1 MKILTLAARLA
12 MAAMLLLPA
21 ARSFAASRI
30 EVLTFAPLSGDLPPG
45 AGEKGADILTV
56 ELKGQSEFEVIPRQ
70 KGSKGAGVEALA
82 LARKRAAEAR
92 KALDQR
98 KPAEAQKAFEESQ
111 QAYMKGLSEL
121 SNFDEFVNLTA
132 EYATLLYRRG
142 KDDQAAQVMT
152 DALRVSVGHPPKI
165 LAQSPT
171 YAPIAEALTKKIAAL
186 PKGSIRLD
194 STPEGAHVYIDG
206 QDAGNTPVVLKALP
220 EGRHYI
226 RAILP
231 SQETWGEAVVV
242 SSKGEAPHLRA
253 QSGAEGP
260 AAEVAAQLAENRLDP
275 SILGALQQVAARE
288 NASLLAFGALVR
300 TLDGIALDPFL
311 YNAKTNKISRLKRV
325 SFDQEMLDAGLQMD
339 KVVSEIQAKMK
350 GDPHP
355 VDLPS
360 KVVPDLV
367 ATKEL
372 PTEYM
377 LGGPPPEVSP
387 DQPIVPS
394 GGNTPTDDSGKRRVI
409 KRTP

>member
-1 MKILTLAARLA
+1 MKIPTLAARLA
-12 MAAMLLLPA
+12 MAAVLLLLA
-21 ARSFAASRI
+21 NRSHAASRI
-30 EVLTFAPLSGDLPPG
+30 EVLTFAPLSGDLPQG

-56 ELKGQSEFEVIPRQ
+56 QLKGQSEFDVIPRQ
-70 KGSKGAGVEALA
+70 KSSKGAGVEALA
-82 LARKRAAEAR
+82 LARKRAAEGR

-98 KPAEAQKAFEESQ
+98 RPAEAQKAFEEAQ

-121 SNFDEFVNLTA
+121 SNFDELVNLTA
-132 EYATLLYRRG
+132 ELSTLLYRRG
-142 KDDQAAQVMT
+142 KDEQAAQVMT

-171 YAPIAEALTKKIAAL
+171 YGPVAEALIKKVAAL

-206 QDAGNTPVVLKALP
+206 QDSGNAPVVLKSLP
-220 EGRHYI
+220 EGRHFL

-231 SQETWGEAVVV
+231 SGETWGEAVVV
-242 SSKGEAPHLRA
+242 SSKGEAAHLRA

-275 SILGALQQVAARE
+275 SILASLQQVAARE
-288 NASLLAFGALVR
+288 NSALLAFGALTR
-300 TLDGIALDPFL
+300 TIDGVALDSFL
-311 YNAKTNKISRLKRV
+311 YNAKANKISRLKRV
-325 SFDQEMLDAGLQMD
+325 AFDQEMLDAGLKMD
-339 KVVSEIQAKMK
+339 KVVSEIQARVK

-360 KVVPDLV
+360 KVVPDFV

-387 DQPIVPS
+387 DQPIVPAQGS
-394 GGNTPTDDSGKRRVI
+394 STDESGKRKVI
-409 KRTP
+409 KRNP

>member
-1 MKILTLAARLA
+1 MKIPNLAARLM
-12 MAAMLLLPA
+12 MAAMLLVPA
-21 ARSFAASRI
+21 ARSHAASRI
-30 EVLTFAPLSGDLPPG
+30 EVLTFAPLSGDLPQG
-45 AGEKGADILTV
+45 AGEKAADILTV

-111 QAYMKGLSEL
+111 QAYMKGLGEL
-121 SNFDEFVNLTA
+121 SNFDELVNLTA
-132 EYATLLYRRG
+132 ELSTLLYRRG
-142 KDDQAAQVMT
+142 KDEQAAQVMT
-152 DALRVSVGHPPKI
+152 DALRVSVGRPPKI
-165 LAQSPT
+165 LTQSPT
-171 YAPIAEALTKKIAAL
+171 YAPVAEALIKKVAAL

-194 STPEGAHVYIDG
+194 STPEGAHVFIDG
-206 QDAGNTPVVLKALP
+206 QDSGNAPVLLKALP
-220 EGRHYI
+220 EGRHFL

-231 SQETWGEAVVV
+231 SGETWGESVVV
-242 SSKGEAPHLRA
+242 SSKGETPHLRA

-275 SILGALQQVAARE
+275 SILNSLNQVSQRE
-288 NASLLAFGALVR
+288 NAALLAFGALIR
-300 TLDGIALDPFL
+300 TIDGIALDPFL

-325 SFDQEMLDAGLQMD
+325 AFDQEMLDAGLQMD
-339 KVVSEIQAKMK
+339 KVVSEIQARLK

-360 KVVPDLV
+360 KVSPDLV
-367 ATKEL
+367 PTKEL
-372 PTEYM
+372 PTEYL

-387 DQPIVPS
+387 DQPVVPA
-394 GGNTPTDDSGKRRVI
+394 GGSAPTDDSGKRRVI